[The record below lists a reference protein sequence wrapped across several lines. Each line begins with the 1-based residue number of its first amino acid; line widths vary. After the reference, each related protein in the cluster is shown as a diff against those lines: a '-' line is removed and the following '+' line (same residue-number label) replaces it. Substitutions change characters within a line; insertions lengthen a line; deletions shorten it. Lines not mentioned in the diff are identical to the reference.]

1 MMRFRAFSIFAIS
14 CLIGIFTWL
23 STPPA
28 LAVTQIKLFDLSYR
42 DCPPEIAG
50 GTVSNGDS
58 TIANC
63 FLIVGK
69 AENTSGKM
77 VVNADVFGR
86 IYDAQGNSV
95 MENRTRV
102 GAIPEVP
109 PGISDFE
116 VHISVPANLSTP
128 LQLKQ
133 FKATGFTG
141 KVRR

>member
-1 MMRFRAFSIFAIS
+1 MGFRALTVVAIS
-14 CLIGIFTWL
+14 CLIGILTWL

-28 LAVTQIKLFDLSYR
+28 LAVTQIKLFDISYH
-42 DCPPEIAG
+42 DCPPEIAE
-50 GTVSNGDS
+50 GTVSSGDS
-58 TIANC
+58 SAANC

-69 AENTSGKM
+69 AENPSGKM
-77 VVNADVFGR
+77 VVNADIFGR

-95 MENRTRV
+95 MENRSRL

-116 VHISVPANLSTP
+116 IRISVPVNLSPP

>member
-1 MMRFRAFSIFAIS
+1 MQFKPFTVLAIS
-14 CLIGIFTWL
+14 CLIGILTWL

-28 LAVTQIKLFDLSYR
+28 LAVTQIKLFDLSYH
-42 DCPPEIAG
+42 DCPPEVAG
-50 GTVSNGDS
+50 GTLPNGSS

-69 AENTSGKM
+69 AENPSGKM

-95 MENRTRV
+95 MENRTRL

-116 VHISVPANLSTP
+116 IRISVSANLSLP
-128 LQLKQ
+128 LELKQ